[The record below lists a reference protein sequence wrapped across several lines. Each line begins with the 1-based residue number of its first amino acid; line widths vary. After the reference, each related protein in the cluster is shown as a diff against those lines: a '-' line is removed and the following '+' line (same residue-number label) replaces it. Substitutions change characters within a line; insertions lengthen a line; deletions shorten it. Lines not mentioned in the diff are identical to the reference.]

1 MFWGDVIV
9 DGIVCYLVVVL
20 LWVLCSCDDGPLF
33 AGLKWEY
40 YYLLCGVFAP
50 SAVCFVYFSVFIVF
64 GCGCCFK
71 VFGFS
76 GCVICALGGKW

>member
-1 MFWGDVIV
+1 MC
-9 DGIVCYLVVVL
+9 GIGV
-20 LWVLCSCDDGPLF
+20 WVGF
-33 AGLKWEY
+33 IAGLKWEY

-76 GCVICALGGKW
+76 GCVICALGDKW